1 MKSIKLPKGLNMKLP
16 KKHYDGEPIDFEERA
31 PHEQR
36 LMMLIGGINGNYKSD
51 YMGME
56 KAMSVRLNANNYPRV
71 KALSDLSGNS
81 MNLVIND
88 LIEVAY
94 GVIMEN
100 ASEESGDKLFETEC
114 SVRDEWTKEYIANRE
129 QK

>member
-1 MKSIKLPKGLNMKLP
+1 MKLP
-16 KKHYDGEPIDFEERA
+16 KKHYDGDPIEFDERS
-31 PHEQR
+31 PHEKR
-36 LMMLIGGINGNYKSD
+36 LLMLIGGIEGNYKSD
-51 YMGME
+51 YHGME
-56 KAMSVRLNANNYPRV
+56 KAMSVRLNHGNYPRV
-71 KALSDLSGNS
+71 KALADLSGNS

-94 GVIMEN
+94 GAIMEN

-114 SVRDEWTKEYIANRE
+114 LVREEWAKEYVPRE

>member
-1 MKSIKLPKGLNMKLP
+1 MKLH
-16 KKHYDGEPIDFEERA
+16 KQHQDGDAIQFEER
-31 PHEQR
+31 PQHEQR
-36 LMMLIGGINGNYKSD
+36 LMMLIGGITGNYKSD

-94 GVIMEN
+94 GAIMEN
-100 ASEESGDKLFETEC
+100 ATEESSDTLFNTEC
-114 SVRDEWTKEYIANRE
+114 LIREEWTNEYTKKE

>member
-1 MKSIKLPKGLNMKLP
+1 MKLSEGLNMKLT
-16 KKHYDGEPIDFEERA
+16 KSNYNGEPIDFDDRPEY
-31 PHEQR
+31 EQR
-36 LMMLIGGINGNYKSD
+36 LMMLIGGITGNYKTD

-56 KAMSVRLNANNYPRV
+56 KAMSVRFNASNYPKV

-81 MNLVIND
+81 INLVVND

-100 ASEESGDKLFETEC
+100 ASDESGEQLFRTEC
-114 SVRDEWTKEYIANRE
+114 SIREEWANEY
-129 QK
+129 QKKDKK